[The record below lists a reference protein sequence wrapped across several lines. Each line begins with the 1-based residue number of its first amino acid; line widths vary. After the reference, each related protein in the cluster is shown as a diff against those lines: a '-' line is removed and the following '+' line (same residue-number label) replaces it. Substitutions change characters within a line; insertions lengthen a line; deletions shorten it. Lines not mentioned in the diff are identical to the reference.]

1 MMGDSSVKTKK
12 IYVSFVVVVL
22 IFFLGSVIHAGTIN
36 YTYDELNRL
45 ISAEKPGGYRI
56 EYYYDAAG
64 NRTAKVI
71 QLPTPSFDYDG
82 DGDVDG
88 SDLATF
94 CTEWDGSS
102 QMLQNFAQVFGSSQ

>member
-1 MMGDSSVKTKK
+1 VKITKLY
-12 IYVSFVVVVL
+12 IAFLVAVSLV
-22 IFFLGSVIHAGTIN
+22 FLGSVIQAGTIN

-45 ISAEKPGGYRI
+45 ISAEKPNEYRI

-64 NRTAKVI
+64 NRTAKVVE
-71 QLPTPSFDYDG
+71 LTTPSFDYDE

-88 SDLATF
+88 ADLARF

-102 QMLQNFAQVFGSSQ
+102 QMLENFAQVFGSN

>member
-1 MMGDSSVKTKK
+1 MKITKL
-12 IYVSFVVVVL
+12 YTAFLVVVSLV
-22 IFFLGSVIHAGTIN
+22 FLGSVIYAGTIN

-45 ISAEKPGGYRI
+45 ITAEKPDEYRI

-64 NRTAKVI
+64 NRTAKVTELI
-71 QLPTPSFDYDG
+71 TPLFDYDV

-88 SDLATF
+88 ADLARF

-102 QMLQNFAQVFGSSQ
+102 QMLQNFAQVFGSS